1 MAAIRHLA
9 TAKSA
14 RVLRNGHMVDVDVND
29 LVLSDVVEL
38 RLGQKVPAD
47 LRLIETAHLEID
59 EAVLTG
65 EAVPV
70 VKTIALAVTL
80 TNPVETQAVAIGDRT
95 NMAFRQTDV
104 AQGQGL
110 GVVVAVGSHSQ
121 IGKIAARLGS
131 DSAPGKTALTR
142 VIDQLM

>member
-9 TAKSA
+9 TATSA
-14 RVLRNGHMVDVDVND
+14 RVLRNGNMVDVDVND

-38 RLGQKVPAD
+38 RQGQKVPAD
-47 LRLIETAHLEID
+47 LRLIEATHLEID

-70 VKTIALAVTL
+70 VKTIE
-80 TNPVETQAVAIGDRT
+80 PVIKSTDSQEIQAVAIGDRM

-110 GVVVAVGSHSQ
+110 GVVIAVGSHSQ

-142 VIDQLM
+142 AIDRLM